1 MQFHEIT
8 AKDGIWARPRL
19 ESAGFYSCEF
29 AFANVYMW
37 SHVYGTEIT
46 DYRDFVVARNVGHTH
61 HHFLYPVGGNDLE
74 AVIDACLKEAQEGGK
89 RPMFYSIPE
98 SELGKI
104 EEIFPGKFTFWE
116 HRDDEDYLYAAAD
129 LRDLPGKSFQKKRNH
144 ISRFGKDHPEYRF
157 EPITAENL
165 PEVREFNNRWCKVYG
180 CDADEGLMREHRAIE
195 MVFDHYFELGLVGG
209 LIRTE
214 AGLVAFCYGSKIS
227 DEVLGT
233 HVEKAWHDVNGAYP
247 IINREYARAF
257 SGDYK
262 YINREEDLGEEGLRK
277 AKLSYNPAIL
287 EKKYYAVLKEDPA
300 AQAQIKGE

>member
-8 AKDGIWARPRL
+8 AADGQWARPRL
-19 ESAGFYSCEF
+19 EGAGFRSCEF

-37 SHVYGTEIT
+37 SHVYGTEIA
-46 DYRDFVVARNVGHTH
+46 DYRDFVVARNMGHTH
-61 HHFLYPVGGNDLE
+61 HHFLYPVGGSDLE
-74 AVIDACLKEAQEGGK
+74 SVIDACLREAQAAGK
-89 RPMFYSIPE
+89 RPMFYSVPQ
-98 SELGKI
+98 SELGRI
-104 EEIFPGKFTFWE
+104 QALFPGKFSFWE
-116 HRDDEDYLYAAAD
+116 NRDDQDYLYAAAD
-129 LRDLPGKSFQKKRNH
+129 LRDLQGKSFQKKRNH

-157 EPITAENL
+157 EPITPENL
-165 PEVREFNNRWCKVYG
+165 PEVREFNNRWCRVYG

-195 MVFDHYFELGLVGG
+195 MVFEHYFELGLVGG

-214 AGLVAFCYGSKIS
+214 VGLVAYCYGSKIS

-257 SGDYK
+257 SGAFQ

-287 EKKYYAVLKEDPA
+287 EKKYYAVLKGDPA
-300 AQAQIKGE
+300 AQAQGEGE

>member
-1 MQFHEIT
+1 MPFHEIT
-8 AKDGIWARPRL
+8 AADGQWARPRL
-19 ESAGFYSCEF
+19 ERAGFRSCEF

-37 SHVYGTEIT
+37 SHVYGTEIA
-46 DYRDFVVARNVGHTH
+46 DYRDFVVARNMGHTH
-61 HHFLYPVGGNDLE
+61 HHFLYPVGGSDLE
-74 AVIDACLKEAQEGGK
+74 SVIDACLREAQAAGK
-89 RPMFYSIPE
+89 RPMFYSIPQ
-98 SELGKI
+98 SELGRI
-104 EEIFPGKFTFWE
+104 QALFPGKFSFWE
-116 HRDDEDYLYAAAD
+116 NRDDQDYLYAAAD
-129 LRDLPGKSFQKKRNH
+129 LRDLQGKSFQKKRNH

-157 EPITAENL
+157 EPITPENL
-165 PEVREFNNRWCKVYG
+165 PEVREFNNRWCRVYG

-214 AGLVAFCYGSKIS
+214 VGLVAFCYGSKIS

-257 SGDYK
+257 SGAFQ

-287 EKKYYAVLKEDPA
+287 EKKYYAVLKGDPA
-300 AQAQIKGE
+300 AQAQGEGE

>member
-37 SHVYGTEIT
+37 SHVYGTEIA
-46 DYRDFVVARNVGHTH
+46 DYLDFVVARNVGHTH

-116 HRDDEDYLYAAAD
+116 YRDDEDYLYAAAD

-144 ISRFGKDHPEYRF
+144 ISGLAR
-157 EPITAENL
+157 ITRSIGLSRSLRKICLRCGSSTTAGA
-165 PEVREFNNRWCKVYG
+165 RCTAAMRTRGSCGSTGRSRWC
-180 CDADEGLMREHRAIE
+180 L
-195 MVFDHYFELGLVGG
+195 
-209 LIRTE
+209 TT
-214 AGLVAFCYGSKIS
+214 IS
-227 DEVLGT
+227 SSV
-233 HVEKAWHDVNGAYP
+233 W
-247 IINREYARAF
+247 
-257 SGDYK
+257 S
-262 YINREEDLGEEGLRK
+262 
-277 AKLSYNPAIL
+277 
-287 EKKYYAVLKEDPA
+287 A
-300 AQAQIKGE
+300 A